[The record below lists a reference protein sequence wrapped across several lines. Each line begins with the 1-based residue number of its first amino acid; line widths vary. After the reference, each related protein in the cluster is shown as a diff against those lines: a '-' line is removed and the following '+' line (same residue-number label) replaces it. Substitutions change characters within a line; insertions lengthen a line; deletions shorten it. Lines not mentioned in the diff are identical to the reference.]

1 MTNKFSKVESI
12 IKPNLNQQYQSGI
25 YDLDDVSLLLNYLRG
40 RGYALQP
47 TERVEFLSSAHG
59 FMPKDPNFADS

>member
-25 YDLDDVSLLLNYLRG
+25 YDLDDVQKHNKPGDAWVIYNQKVYDISEYYLKHPGGADLLLKLAG
-40 RGYALQP
+40 
-47 TERVEFLSSAHG
+47 
-59 FMPKDPNFADS
+59 